1 MYSFLSLLAVFLV
14 TTSSVPVQEAAD
26 EILAQLSN
34 LRLDKNQ
41 IYSIR
46 DITIRRDVLSVFFN
60 RGAIAFLEPVEGQ
73 VTGAVFVGSGEVLAV
88 PPDPVERGQIYKFI
102 QSPIL
107 NERFSAALLRFT
119 DDTYDEILEQYRD
132 RAQEEV
138 RAEDLEEL
146 LPWDED
152 LAERFRFLN
161 LRLLADLLGPA
172 ESPFFFAELR
182 GDNVGWFDL
191 TYDERNLEEV
201 VVRASDTGLA
211 PGLPDI
217 WASFNRRD
225 QIRSPEQ
232 HAHENPALVDVLS
245 YDIDATLS
253 VGGDL
258 EAFALVRL
266 MPRVSGQRVLNFNLT
281 RTLRLAEVT
290 LNGEPIMFFQHPI
303 AYEGEADQSSDTLV
317 TTLPTPT
324 EEGEELTLGFRYA
337 GRVLDRRGEGIF
349 YISERSFWYPSVGGR
364 DPARYDTVFHYPGDN
379 VLVATGRKVDER
391 EENGV
396 RHSWWTSED
405 EFFVAGFNYGDFSIE
420 SDETGQVPIDVYA
433 NNDIE
438 TVYIEIDAQRAV
450 ETGQAPRAVLGDR
463 SPQARPDDVFST
475 RELAANILREVRPTV
490 DFFSDRFGPYP
501 FDRLTVSQFPIPFSE
516 GWPSL
521 LYVST
526 LGFFD
531 GDQRE
536 RLGLDTFDRS
546 QAEFVRAH
554 EIAHQWFGNKAGW
567 RSYRDQWMMEG
578 LAHYAGAMYLEDK
591 YTDVAE
597 RQRVLDRLS
606 VRLLTHTSGTATHD
620 DNGPLWLGNRLATAA
635 VPDGYF
641 ETVYTKS
648 PWVVHMLRML
658 MRDRGASSDDR
669 FLAMVREFLDEFDGQ
684 PASTWDFKSTAERHM
699 TERMNIEGDGTLDWF
714 FRQWVFG
721 TGVPSYEMDY
731 NIETSVGAFLVAGR
745 ITQKEVTDFIV
756 PVPVYARTDNDETLY
771 LGDVVVSDD
780 GADFFF
786 TMDSEPA
793 EILLDPYNEIL
804 KRP

>member
-1 MYSFLSLLAVFLV
+1 M
-14 TTSSVPVQEAAD
+14 
-26 EILAQLSN
+26 SN

-46 DITIRRDVLSVFFN
+46 DVTIRRDVLSVFFN
-60 RGAIAFLEPVEGQ
+60 RGAIAFLEPVAGK

-88 PPDPVERGQIYKFI
+88 LPDAVERGQIYKFTE
-102 QSPIL
+102 SPIL

-119 DDTYDEILEQYRD
+119 DDTYEEVLEQYRD

-152 LAERFRFLN
+152 LDGRFRFLN
-161 LRLLADLLGPA
+161 LRLLADLLGST
-172 ESPFFFAELR
+172 ESPFFFAELE
-182 GDNVGWFDL
+182 GDDLGWFEV

-201 VVRASDTGLA
+201 VVRASDTGPA
-211 PGLPDI
+211 PGLSDI

-245 YDIDATLS
+245 YDIDATLRA
-253 VGGDL
+253 GGYL
-258 EAFALVRL
+258 EASALVRL
-266 MPRVSGQRVLNFNLT
+266 LPRASGQRVLNFNLA

-303 AYEGEADQSSDTLV
+303 AYDGEADQSSDMLI

-324 EEGEELTLGFRYA
+324 EEGAELTLGFRYA
-337 GRVLDRRGEGIF
+337 GRVLDRRAQGIF
-349 YISERSFWYPSVGGR
+349 YINEHRFWYPSVGGR
-364 DPARYDTVFHYPGDN
+364 DPALYDMVFHYPGDN
-379 VLVATGRKVDER
+379 VLVATGRRVDER

-396 RHSWWTSED
+396 RHSWWTSGD
-405 EFFVAGFNYGDFSIE
+405 EISVAGFNYGNFSIE
-420 SDETGQVPIDVYA
+420 SDETGPVPIDVYA

-438 TVYIEIDAQRAV
+438 TVYAEIDAQRAV
-450 ETGQAPRAVLGDR
+450 QTGQAPRAVLGDR
-463 SPQARPDDVFST
+463 PPPARSDDVFST
-475 RELAANILREVRPTV
+475 RELAANILREIRSTV
-490 DFFSDRFGPYP
+490 DFFSARFGPYP
-501 FDRLTVSQFPIPFSE
+501 FDRLTVSGFPIPFSE

-521 LYVST
+521 LYAST
-526 LGFFD
+526 LEFLD
-531 GDQRE
+531 GAQRE
-536 RLGLDTFDRS
+536 RLGLDTFSRS

-554 EIAHQWFGNKAGW
+554 QIAHQWFGNKAGW

-578 LAHYAGAMYLEDK
+578 LARYAGAMYLEDQ
-591 YTDVAE
+591 YPDVAE

-606 VRLLTHTSGTATHD
+606 VRLLTPTSETATHD
-620 DNGPLWLGNRLATAA
+620 DNGPLWLGHRLATS
-635 VPDGYF
+635 VIPDGYF

-658 MRDRGASSDDR
+658 MREGGASSDDG
-669 FLAMVREFLDEFDGQ
+669 FLSMIREFLDEFDGQ

-721 TGVPSYEMDY
+721 IGVPSYEMDY
-731 NIETSVGAFLVAGR
+731 NIEASAGAFLVAGR
-745 ITQKEVTDFIV
+745 VTQTEVTDFIM

-771 LGDVVVSDD
+771 LGDVVVADD